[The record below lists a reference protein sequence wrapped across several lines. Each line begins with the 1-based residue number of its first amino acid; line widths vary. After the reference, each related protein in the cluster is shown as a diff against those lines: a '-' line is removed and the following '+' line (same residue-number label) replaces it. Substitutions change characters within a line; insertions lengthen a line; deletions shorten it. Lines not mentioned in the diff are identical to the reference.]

1 MGRDTARRVIPLF
14 RPYRGRVA
22 AVVGLIV
29 LTSTIGIVNPLLI
42 QAVFNKALFGPGGLN
57 LELLYILVG
66 VMAVVPIVNGAIG
79 ILQTY
84 ETTMV
89 GQHVMRDLRDQLY
102 SHLET
107 LSLAFFTGTK
117 TGEIQSRLANDVGGV
132 QTVVTTTAS
141 TILANVVIFIST
153 IVAMIILSW
162 QLTIVAVITVPA
174 FFWLTKAVG
183 DRRRRVSRSTQES
196 LAAMSAISEE
206 TLSVSGVLLAKVF
219 GNQGRDIG
227 RYRRENQRL
236 ADLEV
241 RQQMIGQGFYAVVQS
256 FLSITPAAVYL
267 VAGLLLANG
276 QPISAGTIVAFTTL
290 QTRLYFPIGQ
300 LLQVSVELRS
310 SLALFDRIFEYLDLK
325 PDITDAP
332 DAVDLPSADGGG
344 RVALR
349 DVYFRYSGVPED
361 ALRGVSFEA
370 DPGQLVALVG
380 PSGAGKTT
388 ISYLI
393 PRLYDV
399 TGGAIEIDGT
409 DVRRARQA
417 SLAAAIG
424 FVTQESYLFHDTI
437 LANLQYG
444 RPSASQ
450 AEIEEAARAAYI
462 HDRIMD
468 FPDGYDTVV
477 GERGYRLS
485 GGEKQ
490 RLAIA
495 RVLLHDPRILILDEA
510 TSALDTASEREVQKA
525 LDALMGSRTTIAI
538 AHRLSTI
545 VNADVINVIDGGQ
558 VVESGSHRDLLRQ
571 HGLYAVAV
579 QRAVRGR
586 PGAVVLRR
594 RRRHGR
600 RQRAE
605 TRNTAGLTAM
615 TEGLDLHLGVDK
627 GAGFVGR
634 ALETA
639 LREAIRSGR
648 LHPGARL
655 PGSRSLAADLG
666 ISRGTVVQAYAQ
678 LIAEGWLTGTT
689 GSGTR
694 VADLPGPAPAG
705 AAGRRRAPGRTPRR
719 RRRGSR
725 STCGPDAQ
733 TSVHSPERTGLRA
746 SAAPCPPHRTR
757 TWTTPS
763 PPACRCCAPR
773 WPTT

>member
-1 MGRDTARRVIPLF
+1 VTPDAPAHAGRDTARRVVPLF
-14 RPYRGRVA
+14 RPYRTQVA
-22 AVVGLIV
+22 VVVGLIV

-42 QAVFNKALFGPGGLN
+42 QAVFNKALFVPGGPKLG
-57 LELLYILVG
+57 LLYILVG
-66 VMAVVPIVNGAIG
+66 IMAAVPIVNGAIG

-84 ETTMV
+84 ETTRV
-89 GQHVMRDLRDQLY
+89 GQQVMQDLRDRLY
-102 SHLET
+102 SHLQT
-107 LSLAFFTGTK
+107 LSLAFFTNTK

-132 QTVVTTTAS
+132 ESVVTSTAS
-141 TILANVVIFIST
+141 TILANVVTFVSS
-153 IVAMIILSW
+153 IVAMIIISW
-162 QLTIVAVITVPA
+162 PLTIVSVVTVPL
-174 FFWLTKAVG
+174 FFWLTKSVG
-183 DRRRRVSRSTQES
+183 DRRRQVSRSTQET
-196 LAAMSAISEE
+196 LAAMSALSEE

-219 GNQGRDIG
+219 GNQLRDVT

-256 FLSITPAAVYL
+256 FLSITPAAIYL
-267 VAGLLLANG
+267 IAGLLLANHH
-276 QPISAGTIVAFTTL
+276 PITAGTIVAFSTL

-310 SLALFDRIFEYLDLK
+310 SLALFDRVFEYLDVT

-332 DAVDLPSADGGG
+332 DAVDLPAVAGAG
-344 RVALR
+344 RVTLN
-349 DVYFRYSGVPED
+349 DVYFRYPGVTED
-361 ALRGVSFEA
+361 ALKGVSFEA

-399 TGGAIEIDGT
+399 TSGSVQVDGI
-409 DVRRARQA
+409 DVRKVRQA

-444 RPSASQ
+444 RPEASL
-450 AEIEEAARAAYI
+450 EEVEDAARAAYI
-462 HDRIMD
+462 HDRIME
-468 FPDGYDTVV
+468 FPEGYDTIV

-558 VVESGSHRDLLRQ
+558 VVESGPHQALLREG
-571 HGLYAVAV
+571 GLYASLYNEQFEGGRV
-579 QRAVRGR
+579 QWCCDGGDV
-586 PGAVVLRR
+586 
-594 RRRHGR
+594 
-600 RQRAE
+600 
-605 TRNTAGLTAM
+605 M
-615 TEGLDLHLGVDK
+615 
-627 GAGFVGR
+627 
-634 ALETA
+634 
-639 LREAIRSGR
+639 
-648 LHPGARL
+648 
-655 PGSRSLAADLG
+655 AD
-666 ISRGTVVQAYAQ
+666 GTVR
-678 LIAEGWLTGTT
+678 
-689 GSGTR
+689 TR
-694 VADLPGPAPAG
+694 VTQPA
-705 AAGRRRAPGRTPRR
+705 
-719 RRRGSR
+719 
-725 STCGPDAQ
+725 
-733 TSVHSPERTGLRA
+733 
-746 SAAPCPPHRTR
+746 
-757 TWTTPS
+757 
-763 PPACRCCAPR
+763 
-773 WPTT
+773 

>member
-1 MGRDTARRVIPLF
+1 VTSDEPAHAGRDTARRVVPLF
-14 RPYRGRVA
+14 RPYRAQVTV
-22 AVVGLIV
+22 VVGLIV

-42 QAVFNKALFGPGGLN
+42 QAVFNKALFVQGGPRLG
-57 LELLYILVG
+57 LLYILVG
-66 VMAVVPIVNGAIG
+66 IMAAVPIINGAIG

-84 ETTMV
+84 ETTRV
-89 GQHVMRDLRDQLY
+89 GQQVMQDLRDRLY
-102 SHLET
+102 SHLQT
-107 LSLAFFTGTK
+107 LSLAFFTDTK

-132 QTVVTTTAS
+132 ESVVTSTAS
-141 TILANVVIFIST
+141 TILANVVTFVSS
-153 IVAMIILSW
+153 IVAMIIISW
-162 QLTIVAVITVPA
+162 PLTIVSVITVPL
-174 FFWLTKAVG
+174 FFWLTKSVG
-183 DRRRRVSRSTQES
+183 DRRRRVSRSTQET
-196 LAAMSAISEE
+196 LAAMSALSEE

-219 GNQGRDIG
+219 GNQLRDVT

-256 FLSITPAAVYL
+256 FLSITPAAIYL
-267 VAGLLLANG
+267 IAGLLMANHH
-276 QPISAGTIVAFTTL
+276 PISAGTIVAFTTL

-310 SLALFDRIFEYLDLK
+310 SLALFDRVFEYLDVT

-332 DAVDLPSADGGG
+332 DAVDLPAVAGAG
-344 RVALR
+344 RVTLN
-349 DVYFRYSGVPED
+349 DVYFRYPGVTQD
-361 ALRGVSFEA
+361 ALKGVSFEA

-399 TGGAIEIDGT
+399 TGGSVQVDGI
-409 DVRRARQA
+409 DVRSVRQA

-444 RPSASQ
+444 RPDASL
-450 AEIEEAARAAYI
+450 EEVEDAARAAYI

-468 FPDGYDTVV
+468 FPEGYDTIV

-558 VVESGSHRDLLRQ
+558 VVESGPHQALLGQ
-571 HGLYAVAV
+571 GGLYASLYNEQFEGGRV
-579 QRAVRGR
+579 QWCCDGGDV
-586 PGAVVLRR
+586 
-594 RRRHGR
+594 
-600 RQRAE
+600 
-605 TRNTAGLTAM
+605 M
-615 TEGLDLHLGVDK
+615 
-627 GAGFVGR
+627 
-634 ALETA
+634 
-639 LREAIRSGR
+639 
-648 LHPGARL
+648 
-655 PGSRSLAADLG
+655 AD
-666 ISRGTVVQAYAQ
+666 GTVRTKVSQ
-678 LIAEGWLTGTT
+678 
-689 GSGTR
+689 
-694 VADLPGPAPAG
+694 PA
-705 AAGRRRAPGRTPRR
+705 
-719 RRRGSR
+719 
-725 STCGPDAQ
+725 
-733 TSVHSPERTGLRA
+733 
-746 SAAPCPPHRTR
+746 
-757 TWTTPS
+757 
-763 PPACRCCAPR
+763 
-773 WPTT
+773 

>member
-1 MGRDTARRVIPLF
+1 MPARSGARIGSGSSITAAPASTNRATFRRVVPLF
-14 RPYRGRVA
+14 RPYRLQVA
-22 AVVGLIV
+22 AVVALIV
-29 LTSTIGIVNPLLI
+29 VTSTIGIINPLLI
-42 QAVFNKALFGPGGLN
+42 QKVFNDALFVQGGPDIH
-57 LELLYILVG
+57 LLVILVSI
-66 VMAVVPIVNGAIG
+66 MAVIPIVNGAIG

-84 ETTMV
+84 QTTRV
-89 GQHVMRDLRDQLY
+89 GQLVMRDLRDRLY
-102 SHLET
+102 AHLQT
-107 LSLAFFTGTK
+107 LPLAFFTGTK

-141 TILANVVIFIST
+141 SILANVVIFIST

-241 RQQMIGQGFYAVVQS
+241 RQQMIGQGFYAVVQA

-267 VAGLLLANG
+267 IAGLLLANG

-332 DAVDLPSADGGG
+332 DAVDLPSAESGG

-399 TGGAIEIDGT
+399 TGGAIEIDGM
-409 DVRRARQA
+409 DVRRVRQA
-417 SLAAAIG
+417 SLATAIG

-437 LANLQYG
+437 LANLHYG

-462 HDRIMD
+462 HDRIME
-468 FPDGYDTVV
+468 FPEGYDTVV

-545 VNADVINVIDGGQ
+545 VNADVINVIDGGR

-571 HGLYAVAV
+571 RGLYASLYNDQFEGGKV
-579 QRAVRGR
+579 QWCCDGGDVMEDGSVRKR
-586 PGAVVLRR
+586 
-594 RRRHGR
+594 
-600 RQRAE
+600 E
-605 TRNTAGLTAM
+605 T
-615 TEGLDLHLGVDK
+615 
-627 GAGFVGR
+627 
-634 ALETA
+634 
-639 LREAIRSGR
+639 
-648 LHPGARL
+648 L
-655 PGSRSLAADLG
+655 PA
-666 ISRGTVVQAYAQ
+666 
-678 LIAEGWLTGTT
+678 
-689 GSGTR
+689 
-694 VADLPGPAPAG
+694 
-705 AAGRRRAPGRTPRR
+705 
-719 RRRGSR
+719 
-725 STCGPDAQ
+725 
-733 TSVHSPERTGLRA
+733 
-746 SAAPCPPHRTR
+746 
-757 TWTTPS
+757 
-763 PPACRCCAPR
+763 
-773 WPTT
+773 